1 MAFGMNQGIV
11 NPFLIGNIPPNSQQS
26 DILQMAL
33 AANQPPDNK
42 LAMMNQ
48 NATNQIVNE
57 DINKNVTDT
66 SVLQKME
73 NVLMP
78 SAQAAQ
84 PNQNQT
90 GNVDEEDMEAKA
102 TKYAQWIVANKDK
115 KGTKEF
121 ETVVRAYKA
130 AKSRINPKNK
140 MSDAA
145 LASITKLL
153 PANVAGGFSS
163 LVDLTLEKF
172 GDDLSQP
179 IKQTLTNLSSDAS
192 SFQNELLS
200 EVTEVYKGRPDEIP
214 SSILQGLQAGD
225 YGGAIQ
231 ALGYGVSEGIGTS
244 APSFVAGLIKRY
256 PAVALLSTAPNA
268 LMLMEEKVA
277 EKKEKGLDPTLN
289 AQDLLVVAGQLGFD
303 LIPMKKN
310 FFKDMVKEAS
320 VETGQDAATII
331 STTMQGAEYQDY
343 EIAEDLFESFVIG
356 GATQGTFRTASR
368 VGGAVTPNFVKR
380 IVGGNPNQTPFQQS
394 ANEKAEN
401 RIRSDL
407 ANNLNDMSNNM
418 GANLKDTDRESTV
431 GARAVMDNVQ
441 RDLSTQIQS
450 VANTIKNSISPTG
463 ANSKTLAV
471 DKIIERAKAQS
482 AIARSKNKVKNT
494 VTDADFDRI
503 RTLAPRSARAE
514 TETLINLM
522 QQSNELTKLQ
532 AGGVK
537 GGVSRLTDELMPF
550 GKTSNYLPSG
560 VAGGL
565 RPMLAIGAGLATSG
579 VSTAIQL
586 GAVGGGRV
594 ADFATGNRSPVNKF
608 VKQFKGGKGSPD
620 YSKLPSIA
628 QARLEG
634 KKNAE
639 AQFQKIRQQS
649 RAANVNIPDGIDNQ
663 LNDLG
668 ILPVEQDKGMKI
680 LLNEG
685 SITKSQYDKFYKN
698 PMDLEAD
705 NQGFMAIRAGLN
717 RLAQLGRINQS
728 PATAQQNQQAIQQ
741 IQQTNNQQQQQQSPQ
756 QQPQPQPQL
765 TKEQR
770 EDGRN
775 KNQKFLDNMADKVD
789 AKEKGVTK
797 AVMLDA
803 LEKFRLM
810 SGRRGSSIVQEANRI
825 YLEAFNFNPKAAN
838 RYLFPYVKRVER
850 QQSNI
855 PLRNNL

>member
-1 MAFGMNQGIV
+1 MAYGMNQGIV
-11 NPFLIGNIPPNSQQS
+11 NPFLIGNIPPNSQPS
-26 DILQMAL
+26 NLLEMAL
-33 AANQPPDNK
+33 AANQPVDNK
-42 LAMMNQ
+42 LAMLNQ
-48 NATNQIVNE
+48 NATNQLINE
-57 DINKNVTDT
+57 DINKHVTDT

-73 NVLMP
+73 NALMP
-78 SAQAAQ
+78 SAEAAQ
-84 PNQNQT
+84 TNQNQT

-130 AKSRINPKNK
+130 AKSRIDRKNT

-145 LASITKLL
+145 MASITKLL

-163 LVDLTLEKF
+163 LTDLTLEKF
-172 GDDLSQP
+172 GDNLNPTIRD
-179 IKQTLTNLSSDAS
+179 TLVNLSSDAS
-192 SFQNELLS
+192 NFQNELMA
-200 EVTEVYKGRPDEIP
+200 EVGDVYKGRPNDVP
-214 SSILQGLQAGD
+214 ASILQGLQAGD
-225 YGGAIQ
+225 YGGALE
-231 ALGYGVSEGIGTS
+231 ALGYGVTEGIGTS

-268 LMLMEEKVA
+268 LMLMQDKIDA
-277 EKKEKGLDPTLN
+277 KREKGLDATLN

-310 FFKDMVKEAS
+310 FFKDMIKEAS

-331 STTMQGAEYQDY
+331 STMSQGAKYAED
-343 EIAEDLFESFVIG
+343 EVFEDLFESFAIG
-356 GATQGTFRTASR
+356 GATQGTFRTASS
-368 VGGAVTPNFVKR
+368 VGGAVTPNIVKR
-380 IVGGNPNQTPFQQS
+380 IVGGNPSQTAFAQTTS
-394 ANEKAEN
+394 EKVED

-407 ANNLNDMSNNM
+407 ANNLNDMADNM

-450 VANTIKNSISPTG
+450 VANTIKNSINPTG
-463 ANSKTLAV
+463 SDAKTLAV

-494 VTDADFDRI
+494 VTEADFDRI
-503 RTLAPRSARAE
+503 RTLAPTNAQAE

-522 QQSNELTKLQ
+522 RQSNELTKLQ

-537 GGVSRLTDELMPF
+537 GGLSRITDELMPF

-565 RPMLAIGAGLATSG
+565 RPMLALGAGLATG
-579 VSTAIQL
+579 GISTIAQV
-586 GAVGGGRV
+586 GAVGAGRTID
-594 ADFATGNRSPVNKF
+594 AFTGNRSPVNKF

-620 YSKLPSIA
+620 YSKLPSIVK
-628 QARLEG
+628 ARETNR
-634 KKNAE
+634 KNAE
-639 AQFQKIRQQS
+639 AQYQKIRKQS
-649 RAANVNIPDGIDNQ
+649 RAANVNMPEGIDNE

-668 ILPVEQDKGMKI
+668 ILPVEQDKGLKI

-685 SITKSQYDKFYKN
+685 AITKSQYDKFYKN
-698 PMDLEAD
+698 PMDLRAD
-705 NQGFMAIRAGLN
+705 DQGFIAIKAGLN

-756 QQPQPQPQL
+756 QQPQPKPQPL

-775 KNQKFLDNMADKVD
+775 KNQKFLDNMADRVD

-810 SGRRGSSIVQEANRI
+810 SGRRGSDIVQEANRI
-825 YLEAFNFNPKAAN
+825 YLEAFNFNPRAAN

-855 PLRNNL
+855 PRLTN